1 MVMKYAGSNHC
12 YKPFAVIIEDFD
24 ADGNVLSS
32 IPFTMFAQVVPNT
45 EDTCPGDDTSEPDVT
60 YYTLDIQ
67 KQSAMME
74 KFITAPAKGEW
85 NINGTMYN
93 KIDLAAKFMDRFTT
107 KFCSW
112 GTMTEQMVNDW
123 HNLDP
128 AQGADLLTSGHTLLE
143 TYLVNCKDAVKNKA
157 RNKWSSIV
165 RGLNALDE
173 RIKAKN
179 EKKGF

>member
-128 AQGADLLTSGHTLLE
+128 ALVRDVSGELQGCCQKQGTQQME
-143 TYLVNCKDAVKNKA
+143 QYCA
-157 RNKWSSIV
+157 RSECT
-165 RGLNALDE
+165 G
-173 RIKAKN
+173 
-179 EKKGF
+179 